1 MASDVSR
8 VLRAA
13 QEAGWTVT
21 VDGATHYRI
30 HSPSGRWV
38 TVAMS
43 PSSNR
48 FLDYICTALRAA
60 GPEGKQL
67 AATLKGRPHRKA
79 RT

>member
-1 MASDVSR
+1 MASDVNR

-13 QEAGWTVT
+13 REAGWEVS

-30 HSPSGRWV
+30 RAASGRWIS
-38 TVAMS
+38 VAMS
-43 PSSNR
+43 PSSHR
-48 FLDYICTALRAA
+48 FVDNICTNLRAA
-60 GPEGKQL
+60 GPEGEEL